1 MYLPLEQ
8 PVYTGY
14 QKADLSLEQSEAF
27 ARLKYHAKHIHLQA
41 YLIKKGWMVSQ
52 NLHTVV
58 LHLTV

>member
-8 PVYTGY
+8 PLYTGY

-41 YLIKKGWMVSQ
+41 YLIKKG
-52 NLHTVV
+52 
-58 LHLTV
+58 